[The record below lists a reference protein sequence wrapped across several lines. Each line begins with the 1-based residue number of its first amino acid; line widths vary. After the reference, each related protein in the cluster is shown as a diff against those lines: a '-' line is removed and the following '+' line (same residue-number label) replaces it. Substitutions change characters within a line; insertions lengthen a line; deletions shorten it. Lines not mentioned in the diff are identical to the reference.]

1 MEVEPQVDPS
11 GEKTMLMA
19 DTLAIF
25 LVVLGF
31 MLALPGLW
39 LLCRGLWPKTVENTT
54 QDCQRGLLFPFLV
67 GIPITVV
74 TVVATIIA
82 SKSLGGAS
90 GIVSLAIV
98 CLFVLF
104 ASTGIAGLTTSV
116 GMKLPSP
123 ADLDRP
129 WKATIRG
136 SIVLELAFLLP
147 ILGWFIILPSALII
161 GSGCALRSLI
171 KDIRNGRGGAQAPA
185 KISAGQ
191 NPETG
196 QPIPTIGAPELG
208 LGGTFG
214 AA

>member
-1 MEVEPQVDPS
+1 
-11 GEKTMLMA
+11 MLMA

-39 LLCRGLWPKTVENTT
+39 LLCRGLWPKTVENATE
-54 QDCQRGLLFPFLV
+54 DCQRGLLFPFLV
-67 GIPITVV
+67 GIPITVL

-90 GIVSLAIV
+90 AIVALAIV
-98 CLFVLF
+98 CQFVLF
-104 ASTGIAGLTTSV
+104 ASTGIAGLTTSI

-129 WKATIRG
+129 WQATIRG
-136 SIVLELAFLLP
+136 SVVLELAFLLP

-161 GSGCALRSLI
+161 GSGCALRSVI
-171 KDIRNGRGGAQAPA
+171 KMIRPGKGGAKALSQAPA
-185 KISAGQ
+185 DQVSATVK
-191 NPETG
+191 PAIDT
-196 QPIPTIGAPELG
+196 PELG
-208 LGGTFG
+208 LGGTLG

>member
-1 MEVEPQVDPS
+1 
-11 GEKTMLMA
+11 MA

-25 LVVLGF
+25 LTVLGF

-39 LLCRGLWPKTVENTT
+39 LLCRGLWPRTVENTT
-54 QDCQRGLLFPFLV
+54 ADCKRGLLFPFLV
-67 GIPITVV
+67 GIPITAFAFI
-74 TVVATIIA
+74 ATIIA

-90 GIVSLAIV
+90 GFVSLGIV

-104 ASTGIAGLTTSV
+104 ASTGIAGLTTSI
-116 GMKLPSP
+116 GMGLPSP
-123 ADLDRP
+123 ADLERP

-161 GSGCALRSLI
+161 GSGCALRSVI
-171 KDIRNGRGGAQAPA
+171 KNMREGKGGARKAA
-185 KISAGQ
+185 KNTNTEVSLAEK
-191 NPETG
+191 PVVDT
-196 QPIPTIGAPELG
+196 PELG
-208 LGGTFG
+208 LGGTLG